1 MKKSIKK
8 DKKKSIKKEN
18 PMDGL
23 RNIYEIFSDIWQSS
37 KKEPDNPEY
46 IHRKAKE
53 IRKRLAEE
61 KQIARDLKLIR
72 YDNRMRGRKPSL
84 LAWIINKIRKSQRKK
99 TFSKKNL
106 EEMK

>member
-1 MKKSIKK
+1 M
-8 DKKKSIKKEN
+8 KKSIKKEN
-18 PMDGL
+18 PFDGL

-61 KQIARDLKLIR
+61 KRIAQDLKLIK
-72 YDNRMRGRKPSL
+72 YDSQMRGRETSL
-84 LAWIINKIRKSQRKK
+84 LSWIINKIRKSRRKK

>member
-1 MKKSIKK
+1 M
-8 DKKKSIKKEN
+8 KKSIKKEN

-46 IHRKAKE
+46 IHRKAKQ
-53 IRKRLAEE
+53 IRKRIAEE
-61 KQIARDLKLIR
+61 KRIARDLELIK
-72 YDNRMRGRKPSL
+72 YDSQIRERKISL
-84 LAWIINKIRKSQRKK
+84 LSWIINKIRKSRRKK

-106 EEMK
+106 AEMK

>member
-8 DKKKSIKKEN
+8 DN
-18 PMDGL
+18 PIDGL

-37 KKEPDNPEY
+37 KKEPDNPKY

-53 IRKRLAEE
+53 IRKRIAEE
-61 KQIARDLKLIR
+61 KRIARDLKLIK
-72 YDNRMRGRKPSL
+72 YDSQMRGRETSL
-84 LAWIINKIRKSQRKK
+84 LSWMINKIRKSRRKK

>member
-1 MKKSIKK
+1 MR
-8 DKKKSIKKEN
+8 KSIKKEN
-18 PMDGL
+18 PIDGL
-23 RNIYEIFSDIWQSS
+23 RNIYEIFSDIWQST
-37 KKEPDNPEY
+37 KEKPDNPEY

-61 KQIARDLKLIR
+61 KRIARDLKLIR
-72 YDNRMRGRKPSL
+72 YDKQMRGTKPNL

-99 TFSKKNL
+99 TYSKENL

>member
-1 MKKSIKK
+1 M
-8 DKKKSIKKEN
+8 KKSIKKEN

-61 KQIARDLKLIR
+61 KRIARDLKLIR
-72 YDNRMRGRKPSL
+72 YDKQIRERKSNL

-99 TFSKKNL
+99 TYSKENL

>member
-1 MKKSIKK
+1 M
-8 DKKKSIKKEN
+8 KKSIKKEN

-53 IRKRLAEE
+53 IRKRIAEE
-61 KQIARDLKLIR
+61 KRIARDLKLIK
-72 YDNRMRGRKPSL
+72 YHSQMRGRETSL
-84 LAWIINKIRKSQRKK
+84 LSWMINKIRKSRRKK

>member
-1 MKKSIKK
+1 MKNQ
-8 DKKKSIKKEN
+8 KED

-23 RNIYEIFSDIWQSS
+23 RNIYKIFSDIWQSS
-37 KKEPDNPEY
+37 KEKPDNPEY

-53 IRKRLAEE
+53 IRKRIAEE
-61 KQIARDLKLIR
+61 KRIARDLKLIK
-72 YDNRMRGRKPSL
+72 YDSQMRGRETSL
-84 LAWIINKIRKSQRKK
+84 LSWIINKIRKSRRKK

>member
-1 MKKSIKK
+1 M
-8 DKKKSIKKEN
+8 KKSIKKEN

-46 IHRKAKE
+46 IHRKAKQ
-53 IRKRLAEE
+53 IRKRIAEE
-61 KQIARDLKLIR
+61 KRIARDLELIK
-72 YDNRMRGRKPSL
+72 YDSQIRERKISL
-84 LAWIINKIRKSQRKK
+84 LSWIINKIRKSRRKK
-99 TFSKKNL
+99 TFSKKNA

>member
-1 MKKSIKK
+1 M
-8 DKKKSIKKEN
+8 KKSIKKEN

-61 KQIARDLKLIR
+61 KKIRKDLKLIK
-72 YDNRMRGRKPSL
+72 YDSQIRERKISL
-84 LAWIINKIRKSQRKK
+84 LSWIINKIRKSRRKK

>member
-1 MKKSIKK
+1 MKNQ
-8 DKKKSIKKEN
+8 KED

-23 RNIYEIFSDIWQSS
+23 RNIYKIFSDIWQSS
-37 KKEPDNPEY
+37 KEKPDNPEY

-53 IRKRLAEE
+53 IRKRIAEE
-61 KQIARDLKLIR
+61 KRIARDLKLIK
-72 YDNRMRGRKPSL
+72 YDSQIRGRETSL
-84 LAWIINKIRKSQRKK
+84 LSWIINKIRKSRRKK

>member
-1 MKKSIKK
+1 MKKSV
-8 DKKKSIKKEN
+8 KKEN
-18 PMDGL
+18 PIDGL

-46 IHRKAKE
+46 IHRKAKQ
-53 IRKRLAEE
+53 IRKRIAEE
-61 KQIARDLKLIR
+61 KRIARDLELIK
-72 YDNRMRGRKPSL
+72 YDSQIRERKISL
-84 LAWIINKIRKSQRKK
+84 LSWIINKIRKSRRKK

>member
-1 MKKSIKK
+1 M
-8 DKKKSIKKEN
+8 KKSIKKEN

-53 IRKRLAEE
+53 IRKRIAEE
-61 KQIARDLKLIR
+61 KRIARDLKLIK
-72 YDNRMRGRKPSL
+72 YDSQIHERKISL
-84 LAWIINKIRKSQRKK
+84 LSWIINKIRKSRRKK

>member
-1 MKKSIKK
+1 M
-8 DKKKSIKKEN
+8 KKSIKKEN

-46 IHRKAKE
+46 IHRKAKQ
-53 IRKRLAEE
+53 IRKRIAEE
-61 KQIARDLKLIR
+61 KRIARDLELIK
-72 YDNRMRGRKPSL
+72 YDSQIRERKISL
-84 LAWIINKIRKSQRKK
+84 LSWIINKIRKSRRKK

>member
-1 MKKSIKK
+1 M
-8 DKKKSIKKEN
+8 KKSIKKEN
-18 PMDGL
+18 SFDGL
-23 RNIYEIFSDIWQSS
+23 RNIYEIFSDIWQSA
-37 KKEPDNPEY
+37 KEKPDNPKY

-61 KQIARDLKLIR
+61 KRIARDLKLIR
-72 YDNRMRGRKPSL
+72 YDKQIRERKSNL

-99 TFSKKNL
+99 TYSKENL

>member
-1 MKKSIKK
+1 M
-8 DKKKSIKKEN
+8 KKSIKKEN

-53 IRKRLAEE
+53 IRKRIAEE
-61 KQIARDLKLIR
+61 KRIARDLELIK
-72 YDNRMRGRKPSL
+72 YDSQIRGRETSL
-84 LAWIINKIRKSQRKK
+84 LSWIINKIRKSRRKK